1 MRLKFQ
7 TAASYCGTAKTSEII
22 AAFKTIYGRLSG
34 RDCMDYDGDFQPLEI
49 VSKEMIVMSDSYSD
63 GLCLWYLHHFSI
75 VGKMAVRPLFPSFY
89 FLF

>member
-22 AAFKTIYGRLSG
+22 AAFKTIYGRLFV
-34 RDCMDYDGDFQPLEI
+34 RDCMDYGYFQPLEI
-49 VSKEMIVMSDSYSD
+49 VSKVMIAMSDSYSD
-63 GLCLWYLHHFSI
+63 GLCLWYLHHFLI

>member
-1 MRLKFQ
+1 
-7 TAASYCGTAKTSEII
+7 
-22 AAFKTIYGRLSG
+22 
-34 RDCMDYDGDFQPLEI
+34 MDYDGDFQPLEI